1 MEENNTVK
9 KAFKITPQRIAL
21 LGMFLALL
29 IVFKYAFGFVPGIET
44 TTFLFIILGIFLPIL
59 DLSILIASFN
69 LIVLAIYGVGYWW
82 IMYWLIWPVIA
93 FGSKLI
99 SLKIKSV
106 YFFAFWG
113 FLMGMSIGF
122 WYYFL
127 DLAIQGPTYAR
138 IKIITALPVNLIEGF
153 TTMFLIILLALPI
166 QRVFKISSPKF
177 YDKEVFIFKTTANTK
192 LSIAITTILALLST
206 SAIIT
211 IFITEDVFV
220 KWQNKELRKTM
231 NHDYL
236 PDDKQDS
243 PAKDNKHTSPAKDN
257 KHTSPTKTNTKSS
270 MSVYKELD
278 NLPLTK
284 DTTPITGGNTYL
296 THQGYNS
303 VLRKLK
309 DLPGKQVAIV
319 VIADKKSYTEI
330 LDIPNWNSN
339 YKVST
344 VLSQSHRF
352 NFNLGRHDGAL
363 YEFGFKGISNDKK
376 TKTDKWGTSNKQ
388 WDRHFYPL
396 YYINHNYANLYV
408 NLQNIKD
415 EDVLELSYDHV

>member
-1 MEENNTVK
+1 MKENNTFK

-21 LGMFLALL
+21 MGMFLALL

-69 LIVLAIYGVGYWW
+69 LIIIAIYGVGYWW

-99 SLKIKSV
+99 SKKIKSI

-138 IKIITALPVNLIEGF
+138 IRIITALPVNLIEGF

-166 QRVFKISSPKF
+166 QRVFKTFSPKF
-177 YDKEVFIFKTTANTK
+177 YDKDVFVFKTTTNAK
-192 LSIAITTILALLST
+192 LSIAITTILALSST

-211 IFITEDVFV
+211 IFVTEDVFV
-220 KWQNKELRKTM
+220 KWQNKEIRKTM
-231 NHDYL
+231 THDYL
-236 PDDKQDS
+236 PGGDHS
-243 PAKDNKHTSPAKDN
+243 
-257 KHTSPTKTNTKSS
+257 SPTKGHTHSS
-270 MSVYKELD
+270 TGVYKELD
-278 NLPLTK
+278 NLPLVK
-284 DTTPITGGNTYL
+284 DTTPNTGGNMYL
-296 THQGYNS
+296 TNQGYNS
-303 VLRKLK
+303 VLSKIK

-319 VIADKKSYTEI
+319 VIADHKSYTEI
-330 LDIPNWNSN
+330 LDIPDWNSD

-344 VLSQSHRF
+344 VLLQSHRF
-352 NFNLGRHDGAL
+352 SFNLGRNDGAL

-376 TKTDKWGTSNKQ
+376 TKTNKWGTSNKQ

-396 YYINHNYANLYV
+396 YYINHKYADLYV
-408 NLQNIKD
+408 NLQSIED
-415 EDVLELSYDHV
+415 EDVLELSYDHA